1 MWPTSF
7 LLNILKKWWHVS
19 KKSKKI
25 KNPYSYALVAP
36 IGIIFF
42 IFFLVPTF
50 VSFFFSM
57 TRWTLFDWEF
67 VGFENFVQY
76 FKEASL
82 AIGFK
87 NTLIYGVVTSGL
99 KVVFGLALALLLTG
113 RLRAKGFLRSVVYF
127 PVLVSTIGVGF
138 TFSILL
144 DPNYGAINKSI
155 VAIGKTIGWET
166 YGPGWLTDPNL
177 LPLFSV
183 ALVDVWKGVGMATV
197 IFMAGLATIPQEY
210 YEALAVD
217 GGGAWDKFR
226 NITLPLVRPATAAV
240 VILSFIGGLRSF
252 DLIWAMTNGGPGFL
266 SDVIASINYKQYQAG
281 FYGLATAGNVI
292 LLLFVLVI
300 IGPVYWFFNKKEKQ
314 A

>member
-1 MWPTSF
+1 M
-7 LLNILKKWWHVS
+7 S
-19 KKSKKI
+19 KANQKKI
-25 KNPYSYALVAP
+25 ANPYSYALVAP
-36 IGIIFF
+36 IGIIFT
-42 IFFLVPTF
+42 IFFVIPTI

-67 VGFENFVQY
+67 VGFENFIQY

-99 KVVFGLALALLLTG
+99 KVIFGLALALLLTG

-138 TFSILL
+138 TFSILM
-144 DPNYGAINKSI
+144 DPNYGAINKAI
-155 VAIGKTIGWET
+155 VSIGKSIGWET
-166 YGPGWLTDPNL
+166 YGPGWLVDPNL

-183 ALVDVWKGVGMATV
+183 AFVDVWKGVGIATV
-197 IFMAGLATIPQEY
+197 LYMAGLASIPQEY

-226 NITLPLVRPATAAV
+226 NITLPLVQPATAAV

-252 DLIWAMTNGGPGFL
+252 DLIWAMTTGGPGFL

-292 LLLFVLVI
+292 LLFFVLAIV
-300 IGPVYWFFNKKEKQ
+300 GPVYWFFNKKEQQ

>member
-1 MWPTSF
+1 
-7 LLNILKKWWHVS
+7 VS
-19 KKSKKI
+19 KAKRSKI

-36 IGIIFF
+36 IGIIFT
-42 IFFLVPTF
+42 IFFVIPTI

-67 VGFENFVQY
+67 VGFENFIQY
-76 FKEASL
+76 FQEASL

-99 KVVFGLALALLLTG
+99 KVIFGLALALLLTG

-138 TFSILL
+138 TFSILM
-144 DPNYGAINKSI
+144 DPNYGAINKGI

-166 YGPGWLTDPNL
+166 YGPGWLVDPNL

-183 ALVDVWKGVGMATV
+183 AFVDVWKGVGIATV
-197 IFMAGLATIPQEY
+197 LYMAGLASIPQEY

-292 LLLFVLVI
+292 LLFFVLAI
-300 IGPVYWFFNKKEKQ
+300 IGPVYWYFNKKEKQ

>member
-1 MWPTSF
+1 MS
-7 LLNILKKWWHVS
+7 
-19 KKSKKI
+19 KSKQKNI
-25 KNPYSYALVAP
+25 ANPYSYALVAP
-36 IGIIFF
+36 IGIIFT
-42 IFFLVPTF
+42 IFFVIPTI

-67 VGFENFVQY
+67 VGFENFIQY

-99 KVVFGLALALLLTG
+99 KVIFGLALALLLTG

-138 TFSILL
+138 TFSILM
-144 DPNYGAINKSI
+144 DPNYGAINKAI
-155 VAIGKTIGWET
+155 VSIGKSIGWET
-166 YGPGWLTDPNL
+166 YGPGWLVDPNL

-183 ALVDVWKGVGMATV
+183 AFVDVWKGVGIATV
-197 IFMAGLATIPQEY
+197 LYMAGLASIPQEY

-226 NITLPLVRPATAAV
+226 NITLPLVQPATAAV

-292 LLLFVLVI
+292 LLFFVLAI
-300 IGPVYWFFNKKEKQ
+300 IGPVYWFFNKKEQQ

>member
-1 MWPTSF
+1 
-7 LLNILKKWWHVS
+7 VS
-19 KKSKKI
+19 KAKQKKI
-25 KNPYSYALVAP
+25 ANPYSYALVAP
-36 IGIIFF
+36 IGIIFT
-42 IFFLVPTF
+42 IFFVVPTI

-67 VGFENFVQY
+67 VGFENFIQY

-99 KVVFGLALALLLTG
+99 KVIFGLALALLLTG

-138 TFSILL
+138 TFSILM
-144 DPNYGAINKSI
+144 DPNYGAINKAI
-155 VAIGKTIGWET
+155 VSIGKSIGWET
-166 YGPGWLTDPNL
+166 YGPGWLVDPNL

-183 ALVDVWKGVGMATV
+183 AFVDVWKGVGIATV
-197 IFMAGLATIPQEY
+197 LYMAGLASIPQEY

-226 NITLPLVRPATAAV
+226 NITLPLVQPATAAV

-292 LLLFVLVI
+292 LLFFVLAIV
-300 IGPVYWFFNKKEKQ
+300 GPVYWFFNKKEQQ

>member
-1 MWPTSF
+1 
-7 LLNILKKWWHVS
+7 VS
-19 KKSKKI
+19 KAKQKKI
-25 KNPYSYALVAP
+25 ANPYSYALVAP
-36 IGIIFF
+36 IGIIFT
-42 IFFLVPTF
+42 IFFVIPTF

-138 TFSILL
+138 TFSILM
-144 DPNYGAINKSI
+144 DPNYGAINKAI
-155 VAIGKTIGWET
+155 VSIGKSIGWET
-166 YGPGWLTDPNL
+166 YGPGWLVDPNL

-183 ALVDVWKGVGMATV
+183 AFVDVWKGVGIATV
-197 IFMAGLATIPQEY
+197 LYMAGLASIPQEY

-226 NITLPLVRPATAAV
+226 NITLPLVQPATSAV

-292 LLLFVLVI
+292 LLFFVLAI
-300 IGPVYWFFNKKEKQ
+300 ISPVYWFFNKKEQQ

>member
-1 MWPTSF
+1 M
-7 LLNILKKWWHVS
+7 S
-19 KKSKKI
+19 KAKQKKI
-25 KNPYSYALVAP
+25 ENPYSYALVAP
-36 IGIIFF
+36 IGIIFT
-42 IFFLVPTF
+42 IFFVIPTI

-67 VGFENFVQY
+67 VGFENFIQY

-99 KVVFGLALALLLTG
+99 KVIFGLALALLLTG

-138 TFSILL
+138 TFSILM
-144 DPNYGAINKSI
+144 DPNYGAINKAI
-155 VAIGKTIGWET
+155 VSIGKSIGWET
-166 YGPGWLTDPNL
+166 YGPGWLVDPNL

-183 ALVDVWKGVGMATV
+183 AFVDVWKGVGIATV
-197 IFMAGLATIPQEY
+197 LYMAGLASIPQEY

-226 NITLPLVRPATAAV
+226 NITLPLVQPATAAV

-292 LLLFVLVI
+292 LLFFVLAIV
-300 IGPVYWFFNKKEKQ
+300 GPVYWFFNKKEKQ

>member
-1 MWPTSF
+1 M
-7 LLNILKKWWHVS
+7 S
-19 KKSKKI
+19 KAKQKKI
-25 KNPYSYALVAP
+25 ANPYSYALVAP
-36 IGIIFF
+36 IGIIFT
-42 IFFLVPTF
+42 IFFVIPTI

-138 TFSILL
+138 TFSILM
-144 DPNYGAINKSI
+144 DPNYGAINKAI
-155 VAIGKTIGWET
+155 VSIGKSIGWET
-166 YGPGWLTDPNL
+166 YGPGWLVDPNL

-183 ALVDVWKGVGMATV
+183 AFVDVWKGVGIATV
-197 IFMAGLATIPQEY
+197 LYMAGLASIPQEY

-226 NITLPLVRPATAAV
+226 NITLPLVQPATAAV

-292 LLLFVLVI
+292 LLFFVLAIV
-300 IGPVYWFFNKKEKQ
+300 GPVYWFFNKKEQQ

>member
-1 MWPTSF
+1 M
-7 LLNILKKWWHVS
+7 S
-19 KKSKKI
+19 KAKQKKI
-25 KNPYSYALVAP
+25 ANPYSYALVAP
-36 IGIIFF
+36 IGIIFT
-42 IFFLVPTF
+42 IFFVIPTI

-67 VGFENFVQY
+67 VGFENFIQY

-99 KVVFGLALALLLTG
+99 KVIFGLALALLLTG

-138 TFSILL
+138 TFSILM
-144 DPNYGAINKSI
+144 DPNYGAINKAI
-155 VAIGKTIGWET
+155 VSIGKSIGWET
-166 YGPGWLTDPNL
+166 YGPGWLVDPNL

-183 ALVDVWKGVGMATV
+183 AFVDVWKGVGIATV
-197 IFMAGLATIPQEY
+197 LYMAGLASIPQEY

-226 NITLPLVRPATAAV
+226 NITLPLVQPATAAV

-292 LLLFVLVI
+292 LLFFVLAI
-300 IGPVYWFFNKKEKQ
+300 IGPVYWFFNKKEQ
-314 A
+314 QV

>member
-1 MWPTSF
+1 M
-7 LLNILKKWWHVS
+7 S
-19 KKSKKI
+19 KAKQKKI
-25 KNPYSYALVAP
+25 ANPYSYALVAP
-36 IGIIFF
+36 IGIIFT
-42 IFFLVPTF
+42 IFFVIPTI

-67 VGFENFVQY
+67 VGFENFIQY

-138 TFSILL
+138 TFSILM
-144 DPNYGAINKSI
+144 DPNYGAINKGI
-155 VAIGKTIGWET
+155 VAIGKSIGWET
-166 YGPGWLTDPNL
+166 YGPGWLVDPNL

-183 ALVDVWKGVGMATV
+183 AFVDVWKGVGVATV
-197 IFMAGLATIPQEY
+197 LYMAGLASIPQEY

-217 GGGAWDKFR
+217 GGGSWDKFR

-292 LLLFVLVI
+292 LLFFVLAV
-300 IGPVYWFFNKKEKQ
+300 IGPVYWFFNKKEQQ

>member
-1 MWPTSF
+1 M
-7 LLNILKKWWHVS
+7 S
-19 KKSKKI
+19 KAKQKKI
-25 KNPYSYALVAP
+25 ANPYSYALVAP
-36 IGIIFF
+36 IGIIFT
-42 IFFLVPTF
+42 IFFVIPTI

-67 VGFENFVQY
+67 VGFENFIQY

-99 KVVFGLALALLLTG
+99 KVIFGLALALLLTG

-138 TFSILL
+138 TFSILM
-144 DPNYGAINKSI
+144 DPNYGAINKAI
-155 VAIGKTIGWET
+155 VSIGKSIGWET
-166 YGPGWLTDPNL
+166 YGPGWLVDPNL

-183 ALVDVWKGVGMATV
+183 AFVDVWKGVGIATV
-197 IFMAGLATIPQEY
+197 LYMAGLASIPQEY

-226 NITLPLVRPATAAV
+226 NITLPLVQPATAAV

-292 LLLFVLVI
+292 LLFFVLAIV
-300 IGPVYWFFNKKEKQ
+300 GPVYWFFNKKEQQ